1 MPPCM
6 AARPSASGTLAST
19 SLHPITI
26 ASRPRDERVD
36 IATFF
41 RGCLTARLP
50 TRLPT
55 RLQSPS

>member
-1 MPPCM
+1 M